1 MRKRKNKILKKLKE
15 KGFLIDRGTIR
26 DYEKKIKE
34 QEQEIKKAKDKV
46 SSEIENS
53 FGSIY
58 SFINFL
64 RTL

>member
-1 MRKRKNKILKKLKE
+1 MRKRKRKILKELKE
-15 KGFLIDRGTIR
+15 KGFLIDRDTIR
-26 DYEKKIKE
+26 DYEIKIKE
-34 QEQEIKKAKDKV
+34 QEQEIKKTKDKV